1 MKKLLK
7 ALGWIFLFIMTA
19 AAAVFLT
26 IYLLMRMFCYGPS
39 ESARDTFVST
49 MLETGGMKFVISWF
63 FTDEEVMEITGANEP
78 PVAASDTD
86 ADLINIPSVSNN
98 DTPQNDEQDEQ
109 DKPDLP
115 EALKTAYEA
124 DDDGDGLILIPITS
138 HTFSASLL
146 VIRDPS
152 LIHLSS
158 SYPWSTAARERN
170 GLTVGQHC
178 EQSDAV
184 AGINAGEYVTS
195 GTNWGGMPVGVVVED
210 EEILYNGPSYGDV
223 MVGFNEDNILVVKDV
238 SGMSAAAFQSYVTE
252 NHITDAA
259 SFKDISGGNIN
270 HFTKLIINGE
280 AVELGGKGSGANPRT
295 AIAQC
300 ADGTVLFLCT
310 DGRGT
315 GGHLGATG
323 QDLIDLL
330 LQYGA
335 VNAANLDGG
344 SSSALFFNGE
354 YTTGSTHMLY
364 ADTSRNVPTAFVVI
378 QKD

>member
-7 ALGWIFLFIMTA
+7 AIGWIFLFVITA
-19 AAAVFLT
+19 VAAVFLT
-26 IYLLMRMFCYGPS
+26 LYLLMRMFCYGPS

-63 FTDEEVMEITGANEP
+63 FTDEEVMEITGAND
-78 PVAASDTD
+78 PVLVASDTD
-86 ADLINIPSVSNN
+86 ADLVNISSADDVETQT
-98 DTPQNDEQDEQ
+98 DDGQDETEI
-109 DKPDLP
+109 P
-115 EALKTAYEA
+115 EALLAAYGA
-124 DDDGDGLILIPITS
+124 DDDGDGLILVPITA

-152 LIHLSS
+152 NIHLSS
-158 SYPWSTAARERN
+158 SYPWSTDARERN

-178 EQSDAV
+178 EQSNAI

-195 GTNWGGMPVGVVVED
+195 GTNWGGKPVGVVVED
-210 EEILYNGPSYGDV
+210 GEILYNGPTYGDV
-223 MVGFNEDNILVVKDV
+223 MVGFNEDTVLVVKDV
-238 SGMSAAAFQSYVTE
+238 GGMSAASFQNYVTE

-330 LQYGA
+330 IQYGA

-364 ADTSRNVPTAFVVI
+364 ADTSRNVPTAFVVM
-378 QKD
+378 K

>member
-1 MKKLLK
+1 MKRLIK
-7 ALGWIFLFIMTA
+7 AFGWIFLFIVTA
-19 AAAVFLT
+19 VAAVFLT
-26 IYLLMRMFCYGPS
+26 LYLLMRMFCYGPS

-78 PVAASDTD
+78 AAIASDTD
-86 ADLINIPSVSNN
+86 AGLVNIPSASDDNASQA
-98 DTPQNDEQDEQ
+98 DDAQAEPEI
-109 DKPDLP
+109 P
-115 EALKTAYEA
+115 EALSAAYEA
-124 DDDGDGLILIPITS
+124 DDDGDGLILIPVTS

-152 LIHLSS
+152 RIHLSS
-158 SYPWSTAARERN
+158 SYPWSTEARERN

-178 EQSDAV
+178 EQSDAI

-210 EEILYNGPSYGDV
+210 GEILYNGPGYGDV
-223 MVGFNEDNILVVKDV
+223 MVGFNEDNVLVVKDV
-238 SGMSAAAFQSYVTE
+238 SGMSAASFQSYVTE

-315 GGHLGATG
+315 GGHLGATR

-378 QKD
+378 Q

>member
-1 MKKLLK
+1 
-7 ALGWIFLFIMTA
+7 
-19 AAAVFLT
+19 
-26 IYLLMRMFCYGPS
+26 
-39 ESARDTFVST
+39 
-49 MLETGGMKFVISWF
+49 
-63 FTDEEVMEITGANEP
+63 
-78 PVAASDTD
+78 
-86 ADLINIPSVSNN
+86 
-98 DTPQNDEQDEQ
+98 
-109 DKPDLP
+109 
-115 EALKTAYEA
+115 
-124 DDDGDGLILIPITS
+124 
-138 HTFSASLL
+138 
-146 VIRDPS
+146 
-152 LIHLSS
+152 
-158 SYPWSTAARERN
+158 
-170 GLTVGQHC
+170 
-178 EQSDAV
+178 
-184 AGINAGEYVTS
+184 
-195 GTNWGGMPVGVVVED
+195 MPVGVVVED
-210 EEILYNGPSYGDV
+210 GEILYNGPGYGDV
-223 MVGFNEDNILVVKDV
+223 MVGFNEDNVLVVKDV
-238 SGMSAAAFQSYVTE
+238 SGMSAASFQNYVAE
-252 NHITDAA
+252 NRITDAA

-378 QKD
+378 Q